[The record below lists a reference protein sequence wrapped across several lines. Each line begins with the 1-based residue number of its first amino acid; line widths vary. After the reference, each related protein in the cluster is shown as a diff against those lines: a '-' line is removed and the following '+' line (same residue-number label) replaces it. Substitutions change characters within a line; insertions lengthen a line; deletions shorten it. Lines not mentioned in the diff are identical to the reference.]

1 MTPGLRGFPAVGGGH
16 ASGLHASFQ
25 AWRSEAPRMS
35 CVTGVAVTLMR
46 KDTPGWAPNAV
57 RCGAGHWED
66 NPVIGGLGPA
76 AA

>member
-35 CVTGVAVTLMR
+35 CVTGVAVMLMR
-46 KDTPGWAPNAV
+46 TLLGGPQMLSDVGLVTGKTTP
-57 RCGAGHWED
+57 
-66 NPVIGGLGPA
+66 
-76 AA
+76 